1 MSIQAVAWAIS
12 QRVGSPTG
20 KALLICLANYA
31 NEKGECWPSQTTIAR
46 EAELGE
52 RATLDWLQKLEAQ
65 GLITRTRRNRRD
77 GSRTSDLFQLAIG
90 AKVSVETNQPAKTAG
105 RKNQAAKSAAR
116 PGTRCRGVR
125 HEVPGNEP
133 SLDPSPESSSLP
145 SKDPERR
152 KGDFNQFWEDW
163 PEQERP
169 EFRGAAEATFE
180 KLSADDQQAS
190 VTHAAAFRINAKQQG
205 SVGLMIPYLKKRS
218 FRDFQHGPKLTSEGR
233 FEIKPE
239 CKEWQPWIDHMAK
252 TVSPNAGERIR
263 AQGFL
268 LTQTRLPPGME
279 NLQQRACEAR
289 PTFVRQFGVAEL

>member
-52 RATLDWLQKLEAQ
+52 RATRDWLQKLEAL

-77 GSRTSDLFQLAIG
+77 GSRTSDLFQLAIV
-90 AKVSVETNQPAKTAG
+90 AKVSVVTNQPAKTAG

-116 PGTRCRGVR
+116 PGTRFRGVR
-125 HEVPGNEP
+125 HQVPGNEP

-145 SKDPERR
+145 SKDPGRR
-152 KGDFNQFWEDW
+152 RGGFDQLWEAW

-169 EFRGAAEATFE
+169 EFRGAAEATFD

-190 VTHAAAFRINAKQQG
+190 VTHAAAFRKNAKQQG

-218 FRDFQHGPKLTSEGR
+218 FRDFKDGPKLTSEGR

-239 CKEWQPWIDHMAK
+239 CKEWQPWIDHMAA

-268 LTQTRLPPGME
+268 MTQTRLPPGME
-279 NLQQRACEAR
+279 NAPLRACEVR
-289 PTFVRQFGVAEL
+289 PNLV

>member
-52 RATLDWLQKLEAQ
+52 RATRDWLQKLEAQ

-90 AKVSVETNQPAKTAG
+90 AKVAVETDQPAKTAD
-105 RKNQAAKSAAR
+105 RKIQAANPAGR
-116 PGTRCRGVR
+116 PGTRRRGVR
-125 HEVPGNEP
+125 HQVPGNEP
-133 SLDPSPESSSLP
+133 SLDPSIESSSLP
-145 SKDPERR
+145 SKGPAKEPERR
-152 KGDFNQFWEDW
+152 KGGFYQFWEEW

-169 EFRGAAEATFE
+169 EFRGAAEATFA
-180 KLSADDQQAS
+180 KLSTEDQQAS
-190 VTHAAAFRINAKQQG
+190 VIHAAAFRKNAKQLG
-205 SVGLMIPYLKKRS
+205 SVGLMIPYLKMRS
-218 FRDFQHGPKLTSEGR
+218 FRDFEDGPKLTSEGR

-239 CKEWQPWIDHMAK
+239 CKEWQLWIDHMAA
-252 TVSPNAGERIR
+252 TVSPNASKRVS

-279 NLQQRACEAR
+279 NLQQRAGEAR
-289 PTFVRQFGVAEL
+289 PTLV

>member
-52 RATLDWLQKLEAQ
+52 RATRDWLQKLEAQ

-90 AKVSVETNQPAKTAG
+90 VKVEVDAGQPAKSAG
-105 RKNQAAKSAAR
+105 R
-116 PGTRCRGVR
+116 PGTRFRGVR
-125 HEVPGNEP
+125 HDVPGNEP
-133 SLDPSPESSSLP
+133 SLDPSSESSSLP
-145 SKDPERR
+145 SAGLAKDPERR
-152 KGDFNQFWEDW
+152 RGGFDQFWEEW

-169 EFRGAAEATFE
+169 EFRGAAEATFA
-180 KLSADDQQAS
+180 KLSASEQLAS
-190 VTHAAAFRINAKQQG
+190 VTHAAAFRKNAKQQG
-205 SVGLMIPYLKKRS
+205 SVGLMIPYLKKRG
-218 FRDFQHGPKLTSEGR
+218 FLDFEGGPRLTHEGR

-239 CKEWQPWIDHMAK
+239 CKEWQHWIDHMAA
-252 TVSPNAGERIR
+252 TVSPNAGERIK

-268 LTQTRLPPGME
+268 LTQTRLPPQADSRHM
-279 NLQQRACEAR
+279 RAREAR
-289 PTFVRQFGVAEL
+289 PNLV

>member
-52 RATLDWLQKLEAQ
+52 RATRDWLQKLEAQ

-77 GSRTSDLFQLAIG
+77 GSRTSDLFQLAIA
-90 AKVSVETNQPAKTAG
+90 AKVEVAASQPAKSAG
-105 RKNQAAKSAAR
+105 RKSQAANPAGR
-116 PGTRCRGVR
+116 PGTRRRGVR
-125 HEVPGNEP
+125 HQVPGNEP
-133 SLDPSPESSSLP
+133 SLDPSSESSSLP
-145 SKDPERR
+145 SKGPAKEPVGR
-152 KGDFNQFWEDW
+152 KGDFNQFWEEW

-169 EFRGAAEATFE
+169 EFRGAAEATFA
-180 KLSADDQQAS
+180 KLSASDQRAS
-190 VTHAAAFRINAKQQG
+190 VTHAAAFRKNAKQQG
-205 SVGLMIPYLKKRS
+205 SVGLMIPYLKKRE
-218 FRDFQHGPKLTSEGR
+218 FLNFAGGPKLTSEGR

-239 CKEWQPWIDHMAK
+239 CKEWQPWLDHMAA
-252 TVSPNAGERIR
+252 TVSRDAGERVR

-268 LTQTRLPPGME
+268 LTQTRLPPGIE
-279 NLQQRACEAR
+279 NAPMRAREAR
-289 PTFVRQFGVAEL
+289 PNLV